1 MAIERK
7 FVQEGAKRMLIREYL
22 EKETERA
29 GFGGLEI
36 QRTPLGT
43 LLSLSTERPGIVIGR
58 GGKNVKALTQNLED
72 RFGLENP
79 QLEVEEIGNQAPLN
93 GQIMAQKVASA
104 LERGWHFRRV
114 GHSTV
119 RRIMGSGARGCQVII
134 SGKITGSRHRTEKF
148 TKGHV
153 KYCGEVASQVMDE
166 GIAVAKKKAG
176 VLGVKVRIMRPDAKM
191 PDEVEIL
198 HEPEEKQGE
207 TEEPAAEETE
217 EKATEPSEKPKEKP
231 AAKKPAKKQKKQR
244 KQKPAPEETKEPAP
258 EASPMDELN
267 LKDITGIGSSMMK
280 RLQKAGIQDVRELY
294 EMSIDDLTEVKGIGV
309 KKAKQLKEAIETA
322 VNK

>member
-58 GGKNVKALTQNLED
+58 GGKNVKALTKNLED
-72 RFGLENP
+72 HFGLENP

-153 KYCGEVASQVMDE
+153 KYCGEVASEVMDE

-191 PDEVEIL
+191 PDEVEIV
-198 HEPEEKQGE
+198 HEPDEEEKKE
-207 TEEPAAEETE
+207 EAAPTEEAEEQKAAP
-217 EKATEPSEKPKEKP
+217 EKKEK
-231 AAKKPAKKQKKQR
+231 KEEKPAKK
-244 KQKPAPEETKEPAP
+244 KQKAAP
-258 EASPMDELN
+258 EASQMDELN
-267 LKDITGIGSSMMK
+267 LKDISGIGGSMMK
-280 RLQKAGIQDVRELY
+280 RLQKAGIEDVRELY

-309 KKAKQLKEAIETA
+309 TKAKQLKDAIEKA
-322 VNK
+322 VKQ

>member
-22 EKETERA
+22 EKETARA

-58 GGKNVKALTQNLED
+58 GGKNVKELTQNLED

-79 QLEVEEIGNQAPLN
+79 QLEVEEIGSQAPLN
-93 GQIMAQKVASA
+93 GQIMAHKVASA

-176 VLGVKVRIMRPDAKM
+176 VLGVKVRIMKPDAKM
-191 PDEVEIL
+191 PDEVEIITPSK
-198 HEPEEKQGE
+198 EKEKKEEKE
-207 TEEPAAEETE
+207 APPAEEPTE
-217 EKATEPSEKPKEKP
+217 KPEKTKEKPK
-231 AAKKPAKKQKKQR
+231 KKKAPKKKQETE
-244 KQKPAPEETKEPAP
+244 PE
-258 EASPMDELN
+258 MDDAKLEEIN
-267 LKDITGIGSSMMK
+267 LKDISGIGSSMLK
-280 RLQKAGIQDVRELY
+280 RLQKAGIEDVRELY

-309 KKAKQLKEAIETA
+309 TKAKQLKEAIEKA
-322 VNK
+322 VKQ

>member
-7 FVQEGAKRMLIREYL
+7 FVQEGAKRMLIKEYL
-22 EKETERA
+22 EGETERA
-29 GFGGLEI
+29 GFGGLDI

-58 GGKNVKALTQNLED
+58 GGKNVKALTKNLED
-72 RFGLENP
+72 HFDLENP
-79 QLEVEEIGNQAPLN
+79 QLEVEEIGSQAPLN

-153 KYCGEVASQVMDE
+153 KYCGEVASEVMDE
-166 GIAVAKKKAG
+166 GIAVAKQKAG
-176 VLGVKVRIMRPDAKM
+176 VLGVKVRIMQPDAKM
-191 PDEVEIL
+191 PDEVEIV
-198 HEPEEKQGE
+198 HEPEEEKE
-207 TEEPAAEETE
+207 SKEEPAEEKPEKAEETA
-217 EKATEPSEKPKEKP
+217 EKSAADKAKQKKQEK
-231 AAKKPAKKQKKQR
+231 KKQKKE
-244 KQKPAPEETKEPAP
+244 PSAKEPSKEEP
-258 EASPMDELN
+258 EPETSRLEKLS
-267 LKDITGIGSSMMK
+267 LKDISGIGGSMMK
-280 RLQKAGIQDVRELY
+280 RLQKAGIEDVRELY
-294 EMSIDDLTEVKGIGV
+294 EMGIDDLTEVKGIGV
-309 KKAKQLKEAIETA
+309 KKAKQLKDAIEGEM
-322 VNK
+322 KE

>member
-58 GGKNVKALTQNLED
+58 GGKNVKELTQNLED

-79 QLEVEEIGNQAPLN
+79 QLEVEEIGSQAPLN

-176 VLGVKVRIMRPDAKM
+176 VLGVKVRIMKPDAKM
-191 PDEVEIL
+191 PDEVEIITPSK
-198 HEPEEKQGE
+198 EKEKKEEKE
-207 TEEPAAEETE
+207 APPAEEPTE
-217 EKATEPSEKPKEKP
+217 KPEKTKEKPK
-231 AAKKPAKKQKKQR
+231 KKKAPKKKQETE
-244 KQKPAPEETKEPAP
+244 PE
-258 EASPMDELN
+258 MDDAKLEEIN
-267 LKDITGIGSSMMK
+267 LKDISGIGSSMLK
-280 RLQKAGIQDVRELY
+280 RLQKAGIEDVRELY

-309 KKAKQLKEAIETA
+309 TKAKQLKEAIEKA
-322 VNK
+322 VKQ

>member
-58 GGKNVKALTQNLED
+58 GGKNVKALTRNLED
-72 RFGLENP
+72 HFGLENP

-153 KYCGEVASQVMDE
+153 KYCGEVASEVMDE

-191 PDEVEIL
+191 PDEVEIV
-198 HEPEEKQGE
+198 HEPDEEEKKE
-207 TEEPAAEETE
+207 ETAPTEEAEEQ
-217 EKATEPSEKPKEKP
+217 KAAPAKKEKKE
-231 AAKKPAKKQKKQR
+231 KKPAKK
-244 KQKPAPEETKEPAP
+244 KQKAAP
-258 EASPMDELN
+258 EASQMDELN
-267 LKDITGIGSSMMK
+267 LKDISGIGGSMMK
-280 RLQKAGIQDVRELY
+280 RLQKAGIEDVRELY

-309 KKAKQLKEAIETA
+309 TKAKQLKDAIEKA
-322 VNK
+322 VKQ